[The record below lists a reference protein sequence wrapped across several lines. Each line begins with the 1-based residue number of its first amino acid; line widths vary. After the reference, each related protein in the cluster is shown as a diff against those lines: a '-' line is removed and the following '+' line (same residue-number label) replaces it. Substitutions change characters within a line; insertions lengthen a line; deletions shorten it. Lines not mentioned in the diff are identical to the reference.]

1 MDISIILIIVGVLGF
16 FYARGCRQE
25 KEREEKKH
33 SRIRTHEEWQKYLE
47 EEQRELDKLSRNWRT
62 LRKAI
67 LPVLVPP
74 AIGWDFLF
82 LQR

>member
-1 MDISIILIIVGVLGF
+1 MATCRGIATIADVKPSKHSIMDISIILIIVGVLGF

-47 EEQRELDKLSRNWRT
+47 EEQRELDKLSRN
-62 LRKAI
+62 
-67 LPVLVPP
+67 
-74 AIGWDFLF
+74 
-82 LQR
+82 